1 MQWTKVR
8 TTRLGTSLQKRGR
21 WHGLPF
27 VIRGFDVRSIKPRG
41 WVVVAL
47 AALLL
52 VAMIILEELI
62 P

>member
-27 VIRGFDVRSIKPRG
+27 VIR
-41 WVVVAL
+41 
-47 AALLL
+47 L